1 MIKRTRST
9 PRPKLESAP
18 SKSEGV
24 ALPPLNLQNSPE
36 SSKNSPAKLV
46 INNFV
51 AHYKH
56 KSFDNSFEPRAEIEA
71 LHKLCNQLVKG
82 QEELRQRLQQQEI
95 IIEQLRLQGK
105 VVKVKREASDGSQP
119 RRVETLSRR
128 LPAFTPRASEES
140 GFFTFRP
147 LETEK
152 EKEKQKFPREIFS
165 RKSRVRP
172 YMN

>member
-1 MIKRTRST
+1 MIPRTRST
-9 PRPKLESAP
+9 PRPKLDSAP
-18 SKSEGV
+18 SKSEGT
-24 ALPPLNLQNSPE
+24 ALPPLNLQNFPE
-36 SSKNSPAKLV
+36 SSRNSPGKLA

-51 AHYKH
+51 TNYKY
-56 KSFDNSFEPRAEIEA
+56 KSLDSSFEPQAEIEA

-82 QEELRQRLQQQEI
+82 QEELKQRLQQQEI

-105 VVKVKREASDGSQP
+105 VVKAKREASDGSQP
-119 RRVETLSRR
+119 RRVDSHTRR
-128 LPAFTPRASEES
+128 LPAFSPRVSEES

-147 LETEK
+147 SET